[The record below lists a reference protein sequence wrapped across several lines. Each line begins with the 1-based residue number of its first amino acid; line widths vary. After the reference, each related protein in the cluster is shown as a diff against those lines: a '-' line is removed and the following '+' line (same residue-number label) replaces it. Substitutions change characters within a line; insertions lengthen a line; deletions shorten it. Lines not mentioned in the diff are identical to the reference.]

1 MEFINLE
8 SATRI
13 NNMNNIS
20 SQGNLFLDDFR
31 SFIDLIDNLYY
42 KCYFKLK
49 LTIKKMNGSP
59 LKNSKIDRGL
69 EFWKIIYF

>member
-1 MEFINLE
+1 MEFINLG

-20 SQGNLFLDDFR
+20 SQGNLFLDDF
-31 SFIDLIDNLYY
+31 SNFIDLIDNLYY
-42 KCYFKLK
+42 KCNFKLK
-49 LTIKKMNGSP
+49 LVVKKMNGSP

-69 EFWKIIYF
+69 EF

>member
-20 SQGNLFLDDFR
+20 SQGNLFLDNFR

-42 KCYFKLK
+42 KCNFKLK
-49 LTIKKMNGSP
+49 LTIKKMNSSP

>member
-1 MEFINLE
+1 MEFINLG

-20 SQGNLFLDDFR
+20 SQGNLFLDDF
-31 SFIDLIDNLYY
+31 SNFIDLIDNLYY
-42 KCYFKLK
+42 KSNFKLK

-69 EFWKIIYF
+69 EF